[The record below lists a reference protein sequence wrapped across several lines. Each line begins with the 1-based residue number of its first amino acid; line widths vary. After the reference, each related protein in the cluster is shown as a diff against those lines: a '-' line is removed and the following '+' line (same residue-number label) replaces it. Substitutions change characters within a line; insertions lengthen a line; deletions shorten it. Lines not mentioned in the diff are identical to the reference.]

1 MHFLAYLLVGEVNEV
16 VCLVDQEYLQCSS
29 GHVVPARMDL
39 SKLGQG
45 NLEVGAVPCGR
56 EGGEGGREDEGGGG
70 REDGGGEGGEGGEGG
85 REGGGSSAIVL
96 GDRQLFD
103 SSVQGRRGGE
113 GDVKLWLVFRS
124 FA

>member
-45 NLEVGAVPCGR
+45 NLEVSAVPCGR
-56 EGGEGGREDEGGGG
+56 EGGEGGREDG
-70 REDGGGEGGEGGEGG
+70 
-85 REGGGSSAIVL
+85 GGGSSGIVL

-113 GDVKLWLVFRS
+113 GDVKLWLVFGS
-124 FA
+124 SD